1 MTWVIYGMALC
12 VSFLDILFGSDE
24 YKKTNKYSDLLICG
38 IGCGLLAFT
47 LMFGAI
53 LIFVL

>member
-12 VSFLDILFGSDE
+12 ISLLAILFGGNE
-24 YKKTNKYSDLLICG
+24 YKRTHKYSDLLICG

-47 LMFGAI
+47 LMSGAI

>member
-12 VSFLDILFGSDE
+12 VSFLAILFGGTE
-24 YKKTNKYSDLLICG
+24 YKRTHKDSDLLICC
-38 IGCGLLAFT
+38 IGFGLLAFT
-47 LMFGAI
+47 LMSGAV

>member
-12 VSFLDILFGSDE
+12 VSFLVILFGSDE

-47 LMFGAI
+47 LMFGAV